1 MNAWCVKWGIELN
14 VRNVF
19 RRRLREE
26 ITISIPD
33 WSRQAIHGDNE
44 EDYTLYFK
52 QSWIDVR
59 KIFLDSWDF
68 IWRLLNQLEA
78 RAHWNCNTHLKKL
91 FRFRELN
98 LLESLK
104 LWNPA
109 WIYISYIV
117 WESMMMPLPRTY
129 FVTSALLAICCLR
142 SNSQSQRHKC
152 CTVWK
157 ISIWIKIYYWY

>member
-1 MNAWCVKWGIELN
+1 MMCQMRNWIERQKCLPEKIAWGNHHFNTWLKPASHPWWQWG
-14 VRNVF
+14 
-19 RRRLREE
+19 
-26 ITISIPD
+26 
-33 WSRQAIHGDNE
+33 G
-44 EDYTLYFK
+44 LY
-52 QSWIDVR
+52 I
-59 KIFLDSWDF
+59 IFQGKLYWCEKNIFGFLGFYLTPSQPTWG
-68 IWRLLNQLEA
+68 

>member
-33 WSRQAIHGDNE
+33 WSRQAIHGDND

-52 QSWIDVR
+52 ESWIDVR

-98 LLESLK
+98 SLESLK

-109 WIYISYIV
+109 WIYIYIIYSLRINDDATATNILCDICFV
-117 WESMMMPLPRTY
+117 GNLLPPIKQPESTAQMLHRLENFNM
-129 FVTSALLAICCLR
+129 
-142 SNSQSQRHKC
+142 N
-152 CTVWK
+152 
-157 ISIWIKIYYWY
+157 